1 MATSAFKS
9 TTKRSRSLSRAPSP
23 RFVNTVRGT
32 ALPHDVVDLLP
43 ESFKDD
49 DDKRRHGRSL
59 SRRPPT
65 TTSSSSASTTRRR
78 SLSVATYRRQF
89 SDSETEDPC
98 HHKSSNNRMSISK
111 KPIASNHQPLFKS
124 SFTQNELSNSCD
136 GYSSHSSALT
146 DEEALDTR
154 SCKNGT
160 ERTIR
165 HSQKKT
171 EHPTGDGVPTGL
183 YEVMCKELRHAV
195 EDIRTEI
202 EQGIMKAHHPVLVD
216 DDSLQSNNSDVLQAV
231 SVIRKNYTT
240 KLEQSEKRKQ
250 DLLAEIEAE
259 EQRGRELSK
268 IVKELLPEANNTG
281 ARKNNDK
288 NWMSKCLVEDAEKY
302 FDDFLSNIEDT
313 TTDISSFDG
322 ERSDASSSKQ
332 QHNNNTSEMDG
343 VVLPWLQWETSSYDA
358 APLKTKVPFVAQTQE
373 MHIYNKSNLLGGSSG
388 CRNFNMDDYSVEEED
403 IIFESWRQRLRI
415 TSGTLSLCT
424 RPFLLF

>member
-89 SDSETEDPC
+89 SDSE
-98 HHKSSNNRMSISK
+98 
-111 KPIASNHQPLFKS
+111 
-124 SFTQNELSNSCD
+124 
-136 GYSSHSSALT
+136 SHSSALT